1 MSAGAVERR
10 TLVVVLAI
18 NAVMFVVE
26 LGAGWI
32 AQSMGLIA
40 DSLDML
46 ADASVYAAAL
56 LAVGSTT
63 RRKTHAAFVSAILQ
77 LVLAAGVAV
86 EVARRAVL
94 GSEPVSLLM
103 ISISA
108 LALCANTACLVLL
121 HKHREGEIHMRASWI
136 FTTSDVQANVG
147 VILAAILVRLTGSA
161 WPDLAIGL
169 AICGLVVRGGVRILR
184 QARASYAGLA
194 VSGAGQSN

>member
-1 MSAGAVERR
+1 MSADAVERR
-10 TLVVVLAI
+10 TLVAVLAI
-18 NAVMFVVE
+18 NAAMFVIE
-26 LGAGWI
+26 LGVGWI

-56 LAVGSTT
+56 LALGSTT
-63 RRKTHAAFVSAILQ
+63 RRKTHAAAVSGILQ
-77 LVLAAGVAV
+77 LILAAGVAV
-86 EVARRAVL
+86 EVARRAVQ
-94 GSEPVSLLM
+94 GSDPASMLM
-103 ISISA
+103 ISTSA

-147 VILAAILVRLTGSA
+147 VILAAILVMLTGSP
-161 WPDLAIGL
+161 WPDLVIGL
-169 AICGLVVRGGVRILR
+169 AICGLVVRGGIRILR